1 MSAISASEIARITLL
16 QGFSERE
23 RAVIA
28 EYLKPQHFLGGKAIF
43 NEGDRGG
50 VVYFLI
56 SGEVEI
62 SQALTLSMTK
72 SANYD
77 SRDKSIVRLSGDD
90 GPVFGEVSVFGKED
104 KRSATVKALTDCK
117 MGLLEEKDFF
127 NLLVSNH
134 EIGYKIMLNLTR
146 IVCQRLVAANQNVLK
161 LTTALSL
168 ILEK

>member
-1 MSAISASEIARITLL
+1 MSAISASDIARITLL
-16 QGFSERE
+16 QGLSEGE

-28 EYLKPQHFLGGKAIF
+28 EYLKPQHFPGGKVIF
-43 NEGDRGG
+43 SEGDRGG

-77 SRDKSIVRLSGDD
+77 SRDKSIVRLAGDD

-104 KRSATVKALTDCK
+104 KRSATVTALTDCK
-117 MGLLEEKDFF
+117 MGLLDEKDFF